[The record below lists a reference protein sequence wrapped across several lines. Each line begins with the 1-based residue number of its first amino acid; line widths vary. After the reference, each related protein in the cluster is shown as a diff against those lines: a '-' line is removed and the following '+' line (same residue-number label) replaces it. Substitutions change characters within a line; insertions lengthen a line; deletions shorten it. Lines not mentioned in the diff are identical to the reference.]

1 MARNQYSIYDGWT
14 QTNYDLNIKD
24 WRGDSLVLGYRYTLG
39 SIEEINFNLKAVI
52 TSSIDGIFI
61 SRHDQFNSQTIE
73 NTVGL
78 VYHKQCWSMGLEY
91 TQTATDSRVVF
102 KLSLAGLGKLL

>member
-24 WRGDSLVLGYRYTLG
+24 WRGDMLVLGYRYTLG

-78 VYHKQCWSMGLEY
+78 VYHKQCWSVGLDY
-91 TQTATDSRVVF
+91 TQTATDNRVEF
-102 KLSLAGLGKLL
+102 KISLAGLGKL